1 MALLLRRDFISLLFC
16 FVIIKCI
23 LISNG
28 KKINNIKPYNITNVS
43 KNKKINVKIES
54 FSNYS
59 SHEQKNFIG
68 KDFIYKELDD
78 ERKFFLKII
87 FIIFMIISIISI
99 ILICIDLNEDKK
111 NIKKYNLTIN
121 LKANEEYKQLKKTFI
136 ARSQC
141 SFSFFLMKYIYPPL
155 SIFYIYNY
163 DYPRYIRFVIS
174 IIQYLINAFFC
185 ICIVY
190 IPIYYSSNHDQKG
203 PFLGIVLI
211 KVFFIFFFLIIYH
224 FICDLIVRYLL
235 NYDEKN
241 RNIFKS
247 KYENLRKYVYYS
259 IKKDILFNS
268 KWRTI
273 RNRIISYNRICGKS
287 ILINKKLDKYGK
299 YAMNKIIYKT
309 NNINKISNYVSC
321 NSLTIGQ
328 ERDFEI
334 NSELSE
340 RLLPPSNSLNPKIK
354 ESNKLKNNINNSIS
368 LIKENF
374 KNNDNLYIIKSIE
387 SFSFSKFGINNM
399 KLKSVQKIE
408 DIKNRYIINK
418 NEIKYDET
426 LDVHSYVKTYDNLE
440 IEALE
445 NYTYISTDK
454 MINKLNK
461 INSNSNRIL
470 INLFINFILFIF
482 LILITQGLFHL
493 YFQTKSVFH
502 LFYIF
507 ISTIFIGNLIIYFL
521 ICFITPCLISK
532 YYGKRKKNCLNKLI
546 FKLFIEK
553 HILYLYKM
561 RLLLIKYHKEF
572 DYMDK

>member
-1 MALLLRRDFISLLFC
+1 
-16 FVIIKCI
+16 
-23 LISNG
+23 
-28 KKINNIKPYNITNVS
+28 
-43 KNKKINVKIES
+43 
-54 FSNYS
+54 
-59 SHEQKNFIG
+59 
-68 KDFIYKELDD
+68 
-78 ERKFFLKII
+78 
-87 FIIFMIISIISI
+87 MIISIISI
-99 ILICIDLNEDKK
+99 ILICIDLYEDKK

-121 LKANEEYKQLKKTFI
+121 LKANEEYKKLKKTFI
-136 ARSQC
+136 ARSQFN
-141 SFSFFLMKYIYPPL
+141 FSLFLMKYIYPPL
-155 SIFYIYNY
+155 SLFYIYNY

-174 IIQYLINAFFC
+174 IIQYLISAFFC

-190 IPIYYSSNHDQKG
+190 IPIYWSNPNIKNDDNQG
-203 PFLGIVLI
+203 PTVDIILI
-211 KVFFIFFFLIIYH
+211 KIFFSIVFLMFYRFIYH
-224 FICDLIVRYLL
+224 LIVRYLL
-235 NYDEKN
+235 NYDDKN

-273 RNRIISYNRICGKS
+273 RNRIISYNRICGNS

-299 YAMNKIIYKT
+299 YAVNKIMYKT
-309 NNINKISNYVSC
+309 SNINKISNYLSC

-328 ERDFEI
+328 ERDFETK
-334 NSELSE
+334 SDLSE

-354 ESNKLKNNINNSIS
+354 ESKNLKNNINSSIS
-368 LIKENF
+368 QIKENF

-470 INLFINFILFIF
+470 INLFINFILLIF
-482 LILITQGLFHL
+482 LLLITQGLFHL

-532 YYGKRKKNCLNKLI
+532 YYGKKKKKLLKQI
-546 FKLFIEK
+546 NI
-553 HILYLYKM
+553 
-561 RLLLIKYHKEF
+561 
-572 DYMDK
+572 